1 MAGANLSNIILP
13 SFEDEA
19 AWFLDTD
26 PSSTLDRYRNVGA
39 ETIVVKN
46 AGEPISFFSQQ
57 EMGICNIKAIE
68 KIVDSTAAGDSFNSE
83 ILVGLLRQIPIND
96 AINNGVNLAKKV
108 IVGKGALVPS
118 NV

>member
-1 MAGANLSNIILP
+1 MFN
-13 SFEDEA
+13 
-19 AWFLDTD
+19 
-26 PSSTLDRYRNVGA
+26 SSLTIAVPLYNES
-39 ETIVVKN
+39 ETIDYMK
-46 AGEPISFFSQQ
+46 ERL
-57 EMGICNIKAIE
+57 IKAIE

-83 ILVGLLRQIPIND
+83 ILVGLLRKIPIND

>member
-1 MAGANLSNIILP
+1 M
-13 SFEDEA
+13 
-19 AWFLDTD
+19 
-26 PSSTLDRYRNVGA
+26 
-39 ETIVVKN
+39 KN
-46 AGEPISFFSQQ
+46 AGEPISFFSEQ
-57 EMGICNIKAIE
+57 EMGIHNIKAIE

-83 ILVGLLRQIPIND
+83 ILVGLLKKIPIND